1 MRRWFERLSRSA
13 AGLKIHIDRHMF
25 ANRRNMK
32 AAIWGACCTFVM
44 GRSVS
49 GLSTVQYKAMYF
61 CKWQHGNSWCRECM
75 VYLTSKCGEKISFS
89 MLETDILF
97 HNSST
102 SIGHRKVFSWQFLPV
117 VAWDKSFSP
126 FGILEGGFSSLKCRI
141 MTAETKLTSS

>member
-13 AGLKIHIDRHMF
+13 AGLRIHMDRHMF

-49 GLSTVQYKAMYF
+49 GLNTVQSKVFLQVAAW
-61 CKWQHGNSWCRECM
+61 KWCRECM

-102 SIGHRKVFSWQFLPV
+102 SIGHRKVVSWQFLPV